1 VVSGVDDLGN
11 SHVVQFYE
19 HGEELADRVASYLR
33 DVLDG
38 RGVAIVIATAAHRQA
53 IQDRLSEAGADLAAA
68 AGRGDYVALDAEG
81 TMAAFTT
88 AGITTGTTTGTAAG
102 RIDQTA
108 FERVIGG
115 MIASAA
121 RDGRPV
127 RVYGEMVALLW
138 QDGLVDD
145 AVRLEQLWNELGRKR
160 SFSLLCSY
168 PADTLAGDGHL
179 EAFAEMCR
187 LHDEVTGGGPAPTA
201 PPPGAASAAQPPGA
215 ASTARP
221 PGAASAAAQ
230 PPGAAAEAPGAARA
244 FALSRDAPAAARHFA
259 VAALRRLGAGD
270 LSDDAALVVTEL
282 AANAVRHAGSG
293 FTLTLSCQPE
303 VLRISVRD
311 TRPLPSGPVAAALP
325 PEPLHGLGAVDVLA
339 SRGGVEPL
347 GHAGKSVWVELP
359 R

>member
-1 VVSGVDDLGN
+1 VVSGVDDLDG
-11 SHVVQFYE
+11 SHVVQFYD
-19 HGEELADRVASYLR
+19 HDEELSDRVASYLR

-88 AGITTGTTTGTAAG
+88 AGITTGP
-102 RIDQTA
+102 IDQTA

-115 MIASAA
+115 VIASAA

-145 AVRLEQLWNELGRKR
+145 AVRLEQLWNELGRTQ
-160 SFSLLCSY
+160 SFSLMCSY

-215 ASTARP
+215 AFL
-221 PGAASAAAQ
+221 AQ

-311 TRPLPSGPVAAALP
+311 TRPLPAGPVAAALP

-339 SRGGVEPL
+339 SRWGVEPL

>member
-1 VVSGVDDLGN
+1 MVSGVDDLGS

-19 HGEELADRVASYLR
+19 HDEELADRVASYLR

-38 RGVAIVIATAAHRQA
+38 RGAAIVIATAAHRQA
-53 IQDRLSEAGADLAAA
+53 IQDRLSEGGADLTAA

-81 TMAAFTT
+81 TMAALT
-88 AGITTGTTTGTAAG
+88 TTGTTTGTTAGTTAG
-102 RIDQTA
+102 RIDRTA

-115 MIASAA
+115 VITSAG
-121 RDGRPV
+121 RGGRPV

-145 AVRLEQLWNELGRKR
+145 AVRLEQLWNELGRKQ

-187 LHDEVTGGGPAPTA
+187 LHDEVAGGGPAPTA
-201 PPPGAASAAQPPGA
+201 QPPGAAAAARPPGAAAGAQPPGAASAAPG
-215 ASTARP
+215 
-221 PGAASAAAQ
+221 
-230 PPGAAAEAPGAARA
+230 AAEAPGAARA

-259 VAALRRLGAGD
+259 VAALRRLGAAD

-293 FTLTLSCQPE
+293 FTLTLSCQPK
-303 VLRISVRD
+303 VLLISVRD
-311 TRPLPSGPVAAALP
+311 TRPLPAGPAAAALP

-339 SRGGVEPL
+339 SRWGVEPL

>member
-1 VVSGVDDLGN
+1 MVSGVDDLGN

-19 HGEELADRVASYLR
+19 HEEELADRVASYLR

-53 IQDRLSEAGADLAAA
+53 IQDRLSEAGADLTAAA
-68 AGRGDYVALDAEG
+68 RRGDYVALDAEG
-81 TMAAFTT
+81 TMAAFT
-88 AGITTGTTTGTAAG
+88 TTGTTTGTAAG

-115 MIASAA
+115 VIASAA

-145 AVRLEQLWNELGRKR
+145 AVRLEQLWNELGRKQ

-179 EAFAEMCR
+179 EAFAEICR
-187 LHDEVTGGGPAPTA
+187 LHDEVTGGGPAPA
-201 PPPGAASAAQPPGA
+201 ARPPDAASAAQPPDA
-215 ASTARP
+215 AAE
-221 PGAASAAAQ
+221 AQ

-311 TRPLPSGPVAAALP
+311 TRPLPAGPVAAALP

-339 SRGGVEPL
+339 SRWGVEPL

>member
-1 VVSGVDDLGN
+1 MVVSGVDYLGG
-11 SHVVQFYE
+11 SHVVQFYD
-19 HGEELADRVASYLR
+19 HDEELADRVAGYLR

-38 RGVAIVIATAAHRQA
+38 GGAAIVIATAAHRQA
-53 IQDRLSEAGADLAAA
+53 IQDRLSEGGADLTAA
-68 AGRGDYVALDAEG
+68 AGRGDYVALDAAG

-88 AGITTGTTTGTAAG
+88 PAG
-102 RIDQTA
+102 RIDRDE

-115 MIASAA
+115 LIASAG

-138 QDGLVDD
+138 QDGLVND
-145 AVRLEQLWNELGRKR
+145 AVQLEEMWNELGRR
-160 SFSLLCSY
+160 QSFSLLCSY
-168 PADTLAGDGHL
+168 PTASLAGGGHL

-187 LHDEVTGGGPAPTA
+187 LHDEVTGGESAPE
-201 PPPGAASAAQPPGA
+201 PGSRLQPGA
-215 ASTARP
+215 T
-221 PGAASAAAQ
+221 AAA
-230 PPGAAAEAPGAARA
+230 GATAAPGAARA

-259 VAALRRLGAGD
+259 VAAVRRLGAAD
-270 LSDDAALVVTEL
+270 LSDDTALVVTEL

-311 TRPLPSGPVAAALP
+311 TRPLPPGPPAAALP

-339 SRGGVEPL
+339 SRWGVEPL

>member
-1 VVSGVDDLGN
+1 VVSAVDYLGG
-11 SHVVQFYE
+11 SHVVQFYD
-19 HGEELADRVASYLR
+19 HDEELADRVAGYLR

-38 RGVAIVIATAAHRQA
+38 GGAAIVIATAAHRQA
-53 IQDRLSEAGADLAAA
+53 IQDRLSEGGADLTAA
-68 AGRGDYVALDAEG
+68 AGRGDYVALDAAG
-81 TMAAFTT
+81 TMAAITT
-88 AGITTGTTTGTAAG
+88 TGTSTGTTTG
-102 RIDQTA
+102 RIDRDE

-115 MIASAA
+115 LIASAG

-138 QDGLVDD
+138 QDGLVND
-145 AVRLEQLWNELGRKR
+145 AVQLEEMWNELGRTQ

-168 PADTLAGDGHL
+168 PAASLAGGGHL

-187 LHDEVTGGGPAPTA
+187 LHDEVTGGESAPE
-201 PPPGAASAAQPPGA
+201 PGSRLQPGATAEAQP
-215 ASTARP
+215 S
-221 PGAASAAAQ
+221 
-230 PPGAAAEAPGAARA
+230 GAAAEAPGAARA

-259 VAALRRLGAGD
+259 VAAVRRLGAAD
-270 LSDDAALVVTEL
+270 LSDDTALVVTEL

-311 TRPLPSGPVAAALP
+311 TRPLPPGPAAAALP

-339 SRGGVEPL
+339 SRWGVEPL

>member
-1 VVSGVDDLGN
+1 MAVSGVDYLGG
-11 SHVVQFYE
+11 SHVVQFYD
-19 HGEELADRVASYLR
+19 HDEELADRVAGYLR

-38 RGVAIVIATAAHRQA
+38 GGAAIVIATAAHRQA
-53 IQDRLSEAGADLAAA
+53 IQDRLSEGGADLTAA
-68 AGRGDYVALDAEG
+68 AGRGDYVALDAAG

-88 AGITTGTTTGTAAG
+88 PAG
-102 RIDQTA
+102 RIDRDE

-115 MIASAA
+115 LIASAG

-138 QDGLVDD
+138 QDGLVND
-145 AVRLEQLWNELGRKR
+145 AVQLEEMWNELGRR
-160 SFSLLCSY
+160 QSFSLLCSY
-168 PADTLAGDGHL
+168 PAASLAGGGHL

-187 LHDEVTGGGPAPTA
+187 LHDEVTGGESAPE
-201 PPPGAASAAQPPGA
+201 PGSRLQPGA
-215 ASTARP
+215 T
-221 PGAASAAAQ
+221 AAA
-230 PPGAAAEAPGAARA
+230 GATAAPGAARA

-259 VAALRRLGAGD
+259 VAAVCRLGAAD
-270 LSDDAALVVTEL
+270 LSDDTALVVTEL

-311 TRPLPSGPVAAALP
+311 TRPLPPGPAAAALP

-339 SRGGVEPL
+339 SRWGVERL

>member
-1 VVSGVDDLGN
+1 VVSGVDDLGS

-19 HGEELADRVASYLR
+19 HDGELADRVASYLR

-38 RGVAIVIATAAHRQA
+38 RGAAIVIATAAHRQA
-53 IQDRLSEAGADLAAA
+53 IQARLSEASADLTAAA
-68 AGRGDYVALDAEG
+68 ERGDYVALDAEG
-81 TMAAFTT
+81 TMAALT
-88 AGITTGTTTGTAAG
+88 TTGTTTGTTAG
-102 RIDQTA
+102 RIDRTA
-108 FERVIGG
+108 FEQVIGG
-115 MIASAA
+115 VITPAG
-121 RDGRPV
+121 RGGRPV

-145 AVRLEQLWNELGRKR
+145 AVRLEQLWNELGRKH

-187 LHDEVTGGGPAPTA
+187 LHDEVAGGGPAPTA
-201 PPPGAASAAQPPGA
+201 QPPGS
-215 ASTARP
+215 ASVAP
-221 PGAASAAAQ
+221 A
-230 PPGAAAEAPGAARA
+230 GAAAEAPGAARA

-259 VAALRRLGAGD
+259 VAALRRLGATD

-303 VLRISVRD
+303 VLLISVRD
-311 TRPLPSGPVAAALP
+311 TRPLPAGPAAAALP
-325 PEPLHGLGAVDVLA
+325 PKPLHGLGAVDVLA
-339 SRGGVEPL
+339 SRWGVEPL

>member
-1 VVSGVDDLGN
+1 VVSGVDCLDG
-11 SHVVQFYE
+11 SHVVQFYDRD
-19 HGEELADRVASYLR
+19 EELADRVASYLR

-38 RGVAIVIATAAHRQA
+38 RGTAIVIATAAHRQA
-53 IQDRLSEAGADLAAA
+53 IEARLAADGARVSA
-68 AGRGDYVALDAEG
+68 ALARGDYVALDAAG

-88 AGITTGTTTGTAAG
+88 AG
-102 RIDQTA
+102 RIDRDG
-108 FERVIGG
+108 FERVVGG
-115 MIASAA
+115 LIASAG

-127 RVYGEMVALLW
+127 RAYGEMVALLW
-138 QDGLVDD
+138 QAGLVND
-145 AVRLEQLWNELGRKR
+145 AVQLEEMWNELGRR
-160 SFSLLCSY
+160 QSFSLLCSY
-168 PADTLAGDGHL
+168 PAASLAGGGHL

-187 LHDEVTGGGPAPTA
+187 LHDEVTGGGSAPE
-201 PPPGAASAAQPPGA
+201 PGSRLQPGA
-215 ASTARP
+215 TA
-221 PGAASAAAQ
+221 
-230 PPGAAAEAPGAARA
+230 APGATRA

-270 LSDDAALVVTEL
+270 LSDDVALVVTEL

-293 FTLTLSCQPE
+293 FTLTLNCQPQ

-311 TRPLPSGPVAAALP
+311 TRPLPAGRAAATVLA

-339 SRGGVEPL
+339 RRWGVEPL

>member
-1 VVSGVDDLGN
+1 MVSGVDDLGN

-19 HGEELADRVASYLR
+19 HEEELADRVASYLR

-53 IQDRLSEAGADLAAA
+53 IQDRLSEVGADLTAA

-81 TMAAFTT
+81 TMAALTT
-88 AGITTGTTTGTAAG
+88 TGTTGTTTGATTGTAAR

-115 MIASAA
+115 VIVSAA

-145 AVRLEQLWNELGRKR
+145 AVRLEQLWNELGRKQ

-187 LHDEVTGGGPAPTA
+187 LHDEVVGGGPAPTA
-201 PPPGAASAAQPPGA
+201 
-215 ASTARP
+215 RP
-221 PGAASAAAQ
+221 PRADPAAQ

-259 VAALRRLGAGD
+259 VAAVRRLGAAD
-270 LSDDAALVVTEL
+270 LSDDTALVVTEL

-311 TRPLPSGPVAAALP
+311 TRPLPPGPAAAALP

-339 SRGGVEPL
+339 SRWGVEPL

>member
-1 VVSGVDDLGN
+1 MVSGVDYLGG
-11 SHVVQFYE
+11 SHVVQFYD
-19 HGEELADRVASYLR
+19 HDEELADRVAGYLR

-38 RGVAIVIATAAHRQA
+38 GGAAIVIATAAHRQA
-53 IQDRLSEAGADLAAA
+53 IQDRLSEGGADLTAA
-68 AGRGDYVALDAEG
+68 AGRGDYVALDAAG

-88 AGITTGTTTGTAAG
+88 PAG
-102 RIDQTA
+102 RIDRDE

-115 MIASAA
+115 LIASAG

-138 QDGLVDD
+138 QDGLVND
-145 AVRLEQLWNELGRKR
+145 AVQLEEMWNELGRR
-160 SFSLLCSY
+160 QPFSLLCSY
-168 PADTLAGDGHL
+168 PAASLAGGGHL

-187 LHDEVTGGGPAPTA
+187 LHDEVTGGESAPE
-201 PPPGAASAAQPPGA
+201 PGSRLQPGATAAAGATAEAQP
-215 ASTARP
+215 SR
-221 PGAASAAAQ
+221 
-230 PPGAAAEAPGAARA
+230 AAEAPGAARA

-259 VAALRRLGAGD
+259 VAAVRRLGAAD

-311 TRPLPSGPVAAALP
+311 TRPLPPGPAAAALP

-339 SRGGVEPL
+339 SRWGVEPL

>member
-1 VVSGVDDLGN
+1 VVSGVDDLGS

-19 HGEELADRVASYLR
+19 HDEELADRVASYLR

-38 RGVAIVIATAAHRQA
+38 PGVAIVIATAAHRQA
-53 IQDRLSEAGADLAAA
+53 IQDRLSEAGADLTAA
-68 AGRGDYVALDAEG
+68 AGRGDYVALDAAG

-88 AGITTGTTTGTAAG
+88 TGTTTGTTAGTTAGTTTGTIAG
-102 RIDQTA
+102 RIDRDG

-115 MIASAA
+115 LIASAA
-121 RDGRPV
+121 KDGRPV

-145 AVRLEQLWNELGRKR
+145 AVRLEQLWNELGRKQ

-168 PADTLAGDGHL
+168 PADTLAGAGHL

-187 LHDEVTGGGPAPTA
+187 LHDEVAGGPAPTA
-201 PPPGAASAAQPPGA
+201 RPPGADPA
-215 ASTARP
+215 ARP
-221 PGAASAAAQ
+221 PGAASAVR

-311 TRPLPSGPVAAALP
+311 TRPLPAGPARAALP

-339 SRGGVEPL
+339 SRWGVERL